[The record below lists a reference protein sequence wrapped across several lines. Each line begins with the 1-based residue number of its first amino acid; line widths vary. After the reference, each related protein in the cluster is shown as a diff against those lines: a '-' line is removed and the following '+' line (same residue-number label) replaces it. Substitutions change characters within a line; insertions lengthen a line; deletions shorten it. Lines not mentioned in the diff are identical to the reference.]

1 MKKVQ
6 EVVRSMKWLNWVPGG
21 SVCYK
26 DTSYS
31 KTHEKV
37 RFKFLVGFTL
47 KDPAVSTLQRYETE
61 LRKALK
67 AEGHDV
73 ARIHLYPT
81 LEEVLVYQEFELEQP
96 ARRKAVPL
104 RG

>member
-1 MKKVQ
+1 MKKIQ

-37 RFKFLVGFTL
+37 RFKFLLGFKC
-47 KDPAVSTLQRYETE
+47 KDPAVSTLRRYERE
-61 LRKALK
+61 LRKALE

-73 ARIHLYPT
+73 CRINLYPV
-81 LEEVLVYQEFELEQP
+81 LAEVLVYQEFELEQP

-104 RG
+104 CD